1 MCVGVHARC
10 HANLHIDLRTE
21 EASYMLKAFNF
32 IETVNNDVMHA
43 FTNGVVQFIRRLV
56 VAVQYTAIGRHTS
69 TECYEEFSTCCHV
82 EHEAFFVHQFCH
94 FSTQERFGGID
105 HISCTKR
112 FAGFAAAITNVLLV
126 VDKEWRTELSSKAR
140 HQAPTNREFPCR
152 LNERCVG

>member
-1 MCVGVHARC
+1 
-10 HANLHIDLRTE
+10 
-21 EASYMLKAFNF
+21 MLKAFNF

-82 EHEAFFVHQFCH
+82 EHEAFFVYQFCH
-94 FSTQERFGGID
+94 FSTQERFGGIH

-152 LNERCVG
+152 LNKRCVG